1 MKKSRT
7 NIPRDQSGST
17 SRKPH
22 KSANPRRLYPQIQEP
37 NYAHGAPNIDPG
49 SPSGHDINTNNQYG
63 SLEDL
68 NSTSTHVG
76 VNMTGSQTF
85 SSTQIGEGS
94 LPVNRFTGLG
104 FALLRDGDVQ
114 YGTSFDFHLSGGSS
128 DSYPSSGI
136 PSLYQIA
143 NTSATADDNDTWGGP
158 YPNDISLAGAYPD
171 SASIANSDPY
181 GRSVSYTQSDNQSLG
196 SYGAAVIYPPPASN
210 AQSNYDDTMGM
221 DGGSGQLS
229 GQYTYYT
236 ENPPEFTDPGNPPSE
251 RRSSIENHQGS
262 GDEDSAGQ
270 TAQENRETGQYENRR
285 PAEENKYREKSIEC
299 FVNGEGPWVY
309 PLYRQPQQ
317 GQ

>member
-7 NIPRDQSGST
+7 NIPRDHSGST

-22 KSANPRRLYPQIQEP
+22 KSANTHRLYPQTQRP
-37 NYAHGAPNIDPG
+37 NHAHGAPNNYSG
-49 SPSGHDINTNNQYG
+49 SPSDHDINPNNQHG
-63 SLEDL
+63 SLENA

-76 VNMTGSQTF
+76 VNMAGGQTLG
-85 SSTQIGEGS
+85 STQTGEGS
-94 LPVNRFTGLG
+94 LPINRFTGLA
-104 FALLRDGDVQ
+104 FAPLRDGEVQ
-114 YGTSFDFHLSGGSS
+114 YGTSFDPYLSGGSS
-128 DSYPSSGI
+128 DTYPSPGV

-143 NTSATADDNDTWGGP
+143 NTSATADDNDAWGGL
-158 YPNDISLAGAYPD
+158 YPNDIALTGAYPD

-181 GRSVSYTQSDNQSLG
+181 RRPVSYTQSDNQSLG
-196 SYGAAVIYPPPASN
+196 SYGAAVVYPPPASN
-210 AQSNYDDTMGM
+210 AKNNYDDTMAM
-221 DGGSGQLS
+221 EGGSGQLS

-236 ENPPEFTDPGNPPSE
+236 ENPPSE

-270 TAQENRETGQYENRR
+270 TAQENREMGQYENGRH
-285 PAEENKYREKSIEC
+285 AEENKYREKTIES

-309 PLYRQPQQ
+309 GLYRQPQQ